1 MIAGTTLQLV
11 TTLADNLLA
20 NDNAHDPGP
29 DAAALAVASEPAD
42 VVSASGE
49 FCTLQRQRLLAS

>member
-1 MIAGTTLQLV
+1 MAAGATLQLV

-29 DAAALAVASEPAD
+29 DAAALAVASDPAN

-49 FCTLQRQRLLAS
+49 FCMLACQ